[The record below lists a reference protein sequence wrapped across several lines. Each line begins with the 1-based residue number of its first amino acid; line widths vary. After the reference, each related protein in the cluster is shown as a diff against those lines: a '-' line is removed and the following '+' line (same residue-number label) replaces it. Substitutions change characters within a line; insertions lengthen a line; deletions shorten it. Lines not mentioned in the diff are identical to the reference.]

1 MKKIIFLILIVGQI
15 LLSNAQDKVYINA
28 NFSAVPPTGWSVL
41 DDQGGSTTTNN
52 WAHSAY
58 PIVYSDVVAQD
69 EWIKSPT
76 ISLTGTFGY
85 RVSFNYMA
93 SAYDANENLYLI
105 VSTDNGAT
113 WSTDYPADNIWDKNS
128 YYGGPSEYWLNS
140 GYIDLSSYAAGGNV
154 DIKIGLV
161 YQTDGSV
168 ADGYFA
174 LDNVLVE
181 EDNGGGYA
189 QLAIYRFENGITGSP
204 AWTKTN
210 GAGSTQHFIDYN
222 VAKVEDDLALN
233 QDEWLITNDIVIDDN
248 ALTAVTVSI
257 DWFAY
262 NNTAGNGA
270 YIYYS
275 TDNGANYY
283 SWDDISASS
292 ANSTTTN
299 QIVNYSTNVNNFK
312 GETVRFA
319 IRFISNGVADFFINR
334 FVVDQIFNS
343 GSVNADA
350 QITLQPYE
358 TVLYPT
364 NVKYNGDFKEGFWQV
379 EPENWATSGTN
390 TGVDWY
396 RAGWISN
403 HDYSAQIDTVGANE
417 ATMNETLTSESITV
431 SYPSVGAS
439 YLLSFDWR
447 TETNLNAGTN
457 TDPLMGGSVDYD
469 FADIKMEIRTNGG
482 AWTQIWQEDDQ
493 AVLDATTLTTS
504 DGYHNSW
511 SGFQD
516 YLDNPGLWFTAV
528 IDLNSY
534 ITPTTTSLEIRVNY
548 TGDGMYG
555 GYFNIDNLYVMQTQ
569 NPEFDFE
576 AAEPFSVS
584 SSFLANYD
592 RIPITQITNPYQL
605 GAVITNNGVASFS
618 NNNLFAYVNENYAG
632 EETFGYRVLTSALLP
647 ANTTNY
653 ITVDNLSSTFTGGM
667 NFTEGLH
674 YNLRYAVSDLNGNAF
689 NESLSFDVTSTEFRK
704 HTGGADGYDITT
716 DYVTGGIG
724 TLFEFK
730 NADVIDQISVLLGD
744 VHNTSDFN
752 LSVIKVASP
761 SATTGTLIYNSPMAR
776 MVNDYS
782 TYYFNDDLNITEGY
796 YIFMFNQLDDYNLNI
811 AYDDDTYTD
820 GVVYRGNAS
829 NIYTNTSEVAE
840 LMVSVLV
847 KQNELPEIATSLTN
861 DEKVLFADEAVEL
874 IFAATDANGD
884 VLTWTLDAATPAWL
898 TDWIVFTD
906 NGDGTVTL
914 SGTPTTSH
922 LGTSSILISVNDG
935 RGGTDNYSFTLKV
948 SSQIAAF
955 TPDYTELFD
964 GTGGTVPVN
973 WVTLNDQLETG
984 SDYHWNLY
992 SNRMNIFG
1000 DDNEDQDEW
1009 IISPPI
1015 SLVNQAKSLDSS
1027 YRLEFDWEV
1036 YNFSYFC
1043 LGLPGVLGSA
1053 GNGGYNYADV
1063 TLMVSTDNGLT
1074 WSAPIWKEDNP
1085 DLVAPVTEGISGGEK
1100 WGYNNNT
1107 TYTSKLDLS
1116 AYVGET
1122 VLFAFR
1128 YQGKS
1133 ADYWQNS
1140 FAINNFKVL
1149 RNNQVDISVIAFRD
1163 YYYLPERQVDQTN
1176 GVKFYAYIINQG
1188 ITVPDG
1194 ATYTLKLPE
1203 VGYEETFDLNAA
1215 FFATGDTQMVEYTFF
1230 PQANVNQWYYFTASV
1245 VVDNNATSGMTSHQ
1259 EEIYIHPYLMNL
1271 EYSTNVEERS
1281 FGYYDGLGV
1290 GYELINADHLYRI
1303 YGYFGPSTIYGT
1315 PISVSIIKVNDF
1327 GDTSGELI
1335 ATIDDSG
1342 GSPLYVYGSGGYSF
1356 YPSNDQ
1362 DFNDNLYLEAGK
1374 YIVMFNQLDDN
1385 YPLYIY
1391 KTNTTYY
1398 FNKYYRGNFSE
1409 IYQDDY
1415 DQGYLYT
1422 NLYFDSNDA
1431 PGFVD
1436 ENDNSIST
1444 YSAEVLQG
1452 ESETFAIYANDNDE
1466 FDLLGFEQVT
1476 YPSFLAPS
1484 WLSFTYSGDTAF
1496 MTIAN
1501 TASVGTY
1508 PAQLMV
1514 GDGVD
1519 TTTLSITIKIN
1530 GPQNMA
1536 DVFYEPFNGWSEN
1549 YPKITTANNAW
1560 TLKKGTNS
1568 ESTSDWWYY
1577 SNDTRINNDNSNYQN
1592 EWLISPYV
1600 HFTAP
1605 SSDTTYWLNFNWY
1618 IEDVSSMLGGTK
1630 DVIGS
1635 GDEFNDF
1642 NYADLRVKISTD
1654 GGNTWTLLWQE
1665 DDEALVEAA
1674 NPDIIYPYSS
1684 NYYNNKNFSKIN
1696 ITSYAGQPLLFGF
1709 QYEGMGA
1716 CGVGLD
1722 GIEVERVD
1730 PYVDLEITRYDVLPY
1745 YIPMKQVKDFDVK
1758 FTVTNWGTT
1767 SSDATTIAA
1776 QVTNSGGDLNP
1787 AYEETMQMAP
1797 LAGGASIE
1805 YSFPVAH
1812 ATYGQ
1817 NNWNYN
1823 FYFDIYSPYNISN
1836 SYSTIVSTDTYGY
1849 DHGSV
1854 NGYISS
1860 EAGKGLGQVFHIYEE
1875 DLMTRVYLYCNTNY
1889 NYLVV
1894 NIVKLDSANA
1904 ISGDLVYSSSPQYY
1918 YYNWQYLDIED
1929 VTLEPGYYAI
1939 FVNDSEENET
1949 FQIGYNSYSGVNAG
1963 TYIKGDASGFEV
1975 VEQERYLNFRLIF
1988 DNSAPYFADAS
1999 GSNITL
2005 EDDIANVGIAYS
2017 KTIRTIDADDDDISE
2032 VIGLTVPTWLTVTD
2046 NGDGFATLTGTPTID
2061 DLGENLVVLR
2071 AIDGTTYDEDDFII
2085 TVKENPAPEFITSPV
2100 TYAFEGKSY
2109 SYTATATD
2117 RFNDAVTL
2125 TATVPSW
2132 ITVTGTGNTLVLAG
2146 TPTSANVGEFVVT
2159 ILATDINGMTCQQI
2173 FNILVAPNADPVFVS
2188 NPVETG
2194 FVGISYKYLVAATDD
2209 NSSDVVT
2216 ITAPTKPTW
2225 LTLTA
2230 TGNGH
2235 AALTGTPTA
2244 GGNFNVVLV
2253 ATDATGATDNQ
2264 SFTIEVGSNAA
2275 PTFTGTATTSA
2286 TEDVLYVY
2294 NITATDAE
2302 EDVLYFVEEVMPN
2315 WLVMTVTGNG
2325 TAVLQGI
2332 PTQQYVGSNPVS
2344 IKVGDGYN
2352 TAMLDFSITVAEVN
2366 DAPIIVS
2373 TSVNEANAGT
2383 SYQYL
2388 VEGFDE
2394 EGALLEY
2401 NAQLPEWL
2409 TLTNMFNGKA
2419 IISGIPTNEQVG
2431 DFEISVSV
2439 SDGTNVTEQEYL
2451 LSVIGALGVDNTNNS
2466 EVSIYPNPTEGKFNI
2481 SNVENSSI
2489 YLFNSGGELIKQ
2501 IDHTAAIEILDITG
2515 YSAGSYIVRIVTTD
2529 KVITKSVTIIK

>member
-1 MKKIIFLILIVGQI
+1 MKKIIFLLLIVGQI
-15 LLSNAQDKVYINA
+15 LLSNAQDKVYIDA
-28 NFSAVPPTGWSVL
+28 NYSAVPPTGWSVL

-52 WAHSAY
+52 WSHSAY

-76 ISLTGTFGY
+76 ISLTATFGY

-140 GYIDLSSYAAGGNV
+140 GYIYLSSYAAGGNV
-154 DIKIGLV
+154 DIKIGFV

-168 ADGYFA
+168 TDGYFA

-222 VAKVEDDLALN
+222 VAKVEDDPALY

-248 ALTAVTVSI
+248 ALTDVTVAV

-283 SWDDISASS
+283 YWDDISANSG
-292 ANSTTTN
+292 NSTTTN

-319 IRFISNGVADFFINR
+319 IRFVSNGTADIFINR
-334 FVVDQIFNS
+334 FVVDQIFVA

-350 QITLQPYE
+350 QITLQPYDM
-358 TVLYPT
+358 VLYPT
-364 NVKYNGDFKEGFWQV
+364 NAKYNGDFKEGFWQV
-379 EPENWATSGTN
+379 EPENWTTSGTN
-390 TGVDWY
+390 VGVDWY
-396 RAGWISN
+396 RTGWISN

-417 ATMNETLTSESITV
+417 AAMNETLTSETITV

-482 AWTQIWQEDDQ
+482 TWTQIWQEDDQ

-511 SGFQD
+511 SGFQY

-528 IDLNSY
+528 LDLNSY
-534 ITPTTTSLEIRVNY
+534 ITPATISLEIRVNY

-555 GYFNIDNLYVMQTQ
+555 GYFNIDNLYVLQTQ

-576 AAEPFSVS
+576 AAEPFSAS
-584 SSFLANYD
+584 SSFLTNYD

-605 GAVITNNGVASFS
+605 GAVITNNGIASFS

-674 YNLRYAVSDLNGNAF
+674 YGLRYAASDLNGNAF

-704 HTGGADGYDITT
+704 NTGGADGYDITT

-730 NADVIDQISVLLGD
+730 NDDVIDQISVLLGD

-752 LSVIKVASP
+752 LSVIKVTSP
-761 SATTGTLIYNSPMAR
+761 SATTGTLIYNSPLIR
-776 MVNDYS
+776 MTSDYS
-782 TYYFNDDLNITEGY
+782 TYYFSDDLNIAAGY

-840 LMVSVLV
+840 LMVSVYV
-847 KQNELPEIATSLTN
+847 KQNELPEITTSLTN

-884 VLTWTLDAATPAWL
+884 SLTWTMDAATPAWL

-906 NGDGTVTL
+906 NGDGTATL
-914 SGTPTTSH
+914 SGTPTTGH
-922 LGTSSILISVNDG
+922 LGTSNILISVNDG
-935 RGGTDNYSFTLKV
+935 RGGSDSYSFTLKV
-948 SSQIAAF
+948 ASQTAAF
-955 TPDYTELFD
+955 NPDYTELFD
-964 GTGGTVPVN
+964 GSNSTVPVN

-984 SDYHWNLY
+984 SDYHWSLY

-1015 SLVNQAKSLDSS
+1015 YLANTAKSLDTS

-1063 TLMVSTDNGLT
+1063 TLMVSIDNGLT
-1074 WSAPIWKEDNP
+1074 WSAPIWKEDDP
-1085 DLVAPVTEGISGGEK
+1085 ELVAPVTEGIDGGEK
-1100 WGYNNNT
+1100 WGYSNNT
-1107 TYTSKLDLS
+1107 TYTSKIELS

-1149 RNNQVDISVIAFRD
+1149 RNNQVDISVITFRD
-1163 YYYLPERQVDQTN
+1163 YQYLPERQVDQVN
-1176 GVKFYAYIINQG
+1176 GVKFHAYIINQG
-1188 ITVPDG
+1188 ITVPVG

-1203 VGYEETFDLNAA
+1203 VGYEETFDLDAS
-1215 FFATGDTQMVEYTFF
+1215 FFATGDTQMVEYTFY
-1230 PQANVNQWYYFTASV
+1230 PQANVNQWYYFTTSV
-1245 VVDNNATSGMTSHQ
+1245 DADNNATSGMTSHQ
-1259 EEIYIHPYLMNL
+1259 EDIYIHPYLMYL
-1271 EYSTNVEERS
+1271 EYSANVEERS

-1290 GYELINADHLYRI
+1290 GYELTNADHLYRI
-1303 YGYFGPSTIYGT
+1303 YGYFGSSTLYGT
-1315 PISVSIIKVNDF
+1315 PLSISIIKVNDF

-1335 ATIDDSG
+1335 ATIDDNG
-1342 GSPLYVYGSGGYSF
+1342 GSPLYVYGSGSYYF

-1362 DFNDNLYLEAGK
+1362 DYNENLYLEAGK
-1374 YIVMFNQLDDN
+1374 YIVMFNQLDDD
-1385 YPLYIY
+1385 YPIYLY
-1391 KTNTTYY
+1391 KTNTTYH
-1398 FNKYYRGNFSE
+1398 FNKYFRGNFSE
-1409 IYQDDY
+1409 IYWDDY
-1415 DQGYLYT
+1415 DQGHLYT

-1431 PGFVD
+1431 PRFVD
-1436 ENDNSIST
+1436 ENENTINT
-1444 YSAEVLQG
+1444 YTAEVLVG
-1452 ESETFAIYANDNDE
+1452 ESETFAIYAADYDE
-1466 FDLLGFEQVT
+1466 FDVLGFDQVT
-1476 YPSFLAPS
+1476 DPSFLAPA
-1484 WLSFTYSGDTAF
+1484 WLSFTFDADTAF
-1496 MTIAN
+1496 MTIAA
-1501 TASVGTY
+1501 TAPAGQY
-1508 PAQLMV
+1508 PAQLKV

-1519 TTTLSITIKIN
+1519 TTTLSITININ
-1530 GPQNMA
+1530 GPQYMA
-1536 DVFYEPFNGWSEN
+1536 DEFYEPFNGWTEN
-1549 YPKITTANNAW
+1549 YPKITTADNTW
-1560 TLKKGTNS
+1560 TLKKGVNS
-1568 ESTSDWWYY
+1568 DSSNDWYY
-1577 SNDTRINNDNSNYQN
+1577 YSSDTRISNDNSNYQN

-1600 HFTAP
+1600 YFNAP
-1605 SSDTTYWLNFNWY
+1605 ANDTTYWLNFYWY
-1618 IEDVSSMLGGTK
+1618 IEDVTKMLGGTK

-1665 DDEALVEAA
+1665 DDEILVEAA

-1684 NYYNNKNFSKIN
+1684 NYYYNKNFSKID
-1696 ITSYAGQPLLFGF
+1696 ITSYAGQPLLLGF
-1709 QYEGMGA
+1709 QYEGLGA
-1716 CGVGLD
+1716 CSVGLD

-1745 YIPMKQVKDFDVK
+1745 YMPIKQVKDIDVK
-1758 FTVTNWGTT
+1758 FTVTNWGTAP
-1767 SSDATTIAA
+1767 SDATTIAA

-1787 AYEETMQMAP
+1787 AYEETMQMDP
-1797 LAGGASIE
+1797 LAGGASME
-1805 YSFPVAH
+1805 YTFPTAH
-1812 ATYGQ
+1812 ATYGEY
-1817 NNWNYN
+1817 NWNYN
-1823 FYFDIYSPYNISN
+1823 FYFDIYAPYYVNN
-1836 SYSTIVSTDTYGY
+1836 SYSSYVSNNFYGY

-1854 NGYISS
+1854 NGSIYS
-1860 EAGKGLGQVFHIYEE
+1860 EPGQGLGQVFRIYEE
-1875 DLMTRVYLYCNTNY
+1875 DLMTQVYLYSYAY
-1889 NYLVV
+1889 NYLVINV
-1894 NIVKLDSANA
+1894 VKLTDADA
-1904 ISGDLVYSSSPQYY
+1904 TSGDLIYTSSPMYAYY
-1918 YYNWQYLDIED
+1918 GWTYLDIED
-1929 VTLEPGYYAI
+1929 VTLEPGYYAV
-1939 FVNDSEENET
+1939 FVTDSEENES
-1949 FQIGYNSYSGVNAG
+1949 FPIGYNSYTGVNAG
-1963 TYIKGDASGFEV
+1963 TYIQGDATGFEV
-1975 VEQERYLNFRLIF
+1975 VEQARYLDFRLVF
-1988 DNSAPYFADAS
+1988 DNSAPYFANSEGNSISLSDETAMV
-1999 GSNITL
+1999 GIEFNTL
-2005 EDDIANVGIAYS
+2005 VRAIDEDEDDIPVV
-2017 KTIRTIDADDDDISE
+2017 E
-2032 VIGLTVPTWLTVTD
+2032 GLTLPTWLTVKDT
-2046 NGDGFATLTGTPTID
+2046 NGFYLLTGTPTIA

-2071 AIDGTTYDEDDFII
+2071 ATDGTTYDEDDFVI
-2085 TVKENPAPEFITSPV
+2085 TVEENPAPEFITAPV
-2100 TYAFEGKSY
+2100 LNAFQGKSY
-2109 SYTATATD
+2109 SYQATAVD
-2117 RFNDAVTL
+2117 KFADVVTL
-2125 TATVPSW
+2125 TATLPSW
-2132 ITVTGTGNTLVLAG
+2132 LTVTGSGSSITISG
-2146 TPTSANVGEFVVT
+2146 TPTASNIGEFAVK
-2159 ILATDINGMTCQQI
+2159 ID
-2173 FNILVAPNADPVFVS
+2173 
-2188 NPVETG
+2188 
-2194 FVGISYKYLVAATDD
+2194 ATDD
-2209 NSSDVVT
+2209 HGMTSEQLFTIVVVANSVPEFVSTPVTTGNIGAEYTYYIAANDANSSDVIT
-2216 ITAPTKPTW
+2216 ITAPTRPTW
-2225 LTLTA
+2225 LTLSA
-2230 TGNGH
+2230 TGNGR
-2235 AALTGTPTA
+2235 ATLIGTPTA
-2244 GGNFNVVLV
+2244 GGTFNVVLV
-2253 ATDATGATDNQ
+2253 ATDAIGATATQ
-2264 SFTIEVGSNAA
+2264 SYSIVVESNAA
-2275 PTFTGTATTSA
+2275 PVFTSTAVTSA
-2286 TEDVLYVY
+2286 TEDVLYTYV
-2294 NITATDAE
+2294 ISTTDA
-2302 EDVLYFVEEVMPN
+2302 DGDYMYFDAKVIPN
-2315 WLVMTVTGNG
+2315 WLVLTVTGNG
-2325 TAVLQGI
+2325 KATLQGI
-2332 PTQQYVGSNPVS
+2332 PAQQYVGNNSVS
-2344 IKVGDGYN
+2344 LAVGDGTN
-2352 TAMLDFSITVAEVN
+2352 KTEQNFTIAVAEVN
-2366 DAPIIVS
+2366 DAPMIVS
-2373 TSVNEANAGT
+2373 PSIDAVAAGNT
-2383 SYQYL
+2383 YQYL

-2394 EGALLEY
+2394 EGATLEFT
-2401 NAQLPEWL
+2401 AQLPAWL
-2409 TLTNMFNGKA
+2409 ALTDYNTGKA
-2419 IISGIPTNEQVG
+2419 LISGIATTENIGDYEITVLVTDGNSESEQV
-2431 DFEISVSV
+2431 FNLTVSGV
-2439 SDGTNVTEQEYL
+2439 TDIDG
-2451 LSVIGALGVDNTNNS
+2451 S
-2466 EVSIYPNPTEGKFNI
+2466 ENEAISIYPNPTSGKFTLTHSEGATI
-2481 SNVENSSI
+2481 MV
-2489 YLFNSGGELIKQ
+2489 FN
-2501 IDHTAAIEILDITG
+2501 ITG
-2515 YSAGSYIVRIVTTD
+2515 EMVYHAQNASLSEEIDLTGFNEGNYAVKVILND
-2529 KVITKSVTIIK
+2529 KVVNKTISIIK